1 MAELGFRDREEAMSV
16 TSRKWLRD
24 YALLALRVNRQMAG
38 SATGAVL
45 IYRGPQKWRA
55 QAESEDLPS
64 AGRLADDADA
74 LLEQVPFPPR
84 HAEYLAAHVRALRAV
99 ARRLSG
105 EKLPLPEYAHECL
118 GVSAQWL
125 PETLFEEAHARL
137 HAALP
142 RGAGSLADRLHAWQ
156 AAHTLPPERM
166 DRLPDLVA
174 RAVTETRRRT
184 SAITPLPA
192 DEVVRCRL
200 VSGAHFRAA
209 GEYEGGVR
217 STLHINSD
225 LPFNLADLLYVV
237 AHEGHPGHIAESL
250 LKEHLL
256 IEEQGRLD
264 QQIRFMLGPSFVISE
279 GLGLHAQDIVF
290 PGDEAQA
297 WLTDNVLAAYGMA
310 PDGSDFA
317 AIHRVQNILFGVW
330 ANTALL
336 AAEGRPDAEL
346 AAYLSRWALLSD
358 AETSA
363 ALASL
368 RATGMALYVLSYFH
382 GWQLLD
388 SWLTAP
394 DRQAR
399 VRRLLT
405 EQLLPADLQ
414 PAN

>member
-1 MAELGFRDREEAMSV
+1 MAV
-16 TSRKWLRD
+16 TSQEWLRD

-38 SATGAVL
+38 SATGTVL
-45 IYRGPQKWRA
+45 IYRGPQEWRV
-55 QAESEDLPS
+55 QAESEDPPA
-64 AGRLADDADA
+64 AGQLADDADA
-74 LLEQVPFPPR
+74 LLEQVSFPPGR
-84 HAEYLAAHVRALRAV
+84 AAYLAAHVRALRAA

-105 EKLPLPEYAHECL
+105 QILPLPEYARECL
-118 GVSAQWL
+118 GISAQWL
-125 PETLFEEAHARL
+125 PEELFEDAHDRL
-137 HAALP
+137 HTALP
-142 RGAGSLADRLHAWQ
+142 RGVGSLAERQHAWQ
-156 AAHTLPPERM
+156 AAHTLPPERLN
-166 DRLPDLVA
+166 RLPALVG
-174 RAVTETRRRT
+174 RAVGETRRRT
-184 SAITPLPA
+184 STIVPLPT

-209 GEYEGGVR
+209 GEYEGGVQ
-217 STLHINSD
+217 STLHINRD

-250 LKEHLL
+250 LKERLL
-256 IEEQGRLD
+256 VEDQGRLD
-264 QQIRFMLGPSFVISE
+264 QQVRFMLGPSFVISE

-290 PGDEAQA
+290 PDDEAQA
-297 WLTDNVLAAYGMA
+297 WLTDNVLAEYGMA

-317 AIHRVQNILFGVW
+317 AIHRAQNILFGVW

-336 AAEGRPDAEL
+336 AAEGRPDTEL

-358 AETSA
+358 AETGA

-394 DRQAR
+394 DRSAR

-414 PAN
+414 SAG